1 MLTTLS
7 VNDEVYQSDHYFS
20 TISYLWRIS
29 FITLPSPSYTPQ
41 LSSTKRLIRYSYL
54 NSNKLNTLDVQNE
67 TLHLL
72 LM

>member
-29 FITLPSPSYTPQ
+29 FITLPSPSYIPQ
-41 LSSTKRLIRYSYL
+41 LSSTKDLFAI
-54 NSNKLNTLDVQNE
+54 
-67 TLHLL
+67 HI
-72 LM
+72 